1 MANPNTAERP
11 SPAKILE
18 TLNAYH
24 QTASL
29 KTAIELDLF
38 TAIADGAQDPKA
50 IASRVNASP
59 KGVRV
64 LCDFLVIHGYLRKE
78 HGKYQLSEESSIFL
92 SKRSPAYLGSIIG
105 FLSHDWH
112 SNHYRKLTDIVRN
125 GGALNGDGDNTKP
138 NDEAWVPFAR
148 SMAPM
153 MAPSAHFI
161 AELLDAGSGKHAKV
175 LDVAAGH
182 GIFGVTFATHNPNAH
197 ITALDWPAVLEV
209 AQENAHKHGV
219 SSRYTVR
226 PGSAFEADFG
236 TDYDYVF
243 LTNIFHHFDMPA
255 CERLM
260 CRVHAALKPG
270 GKAITLEF
278 VPNEDRVSP
287 PTPAAFSLVMLAST
301 SAGDAYTFAEYHAMF
316 TNSGFVQTTSHPVPG
331 MPQTVLV
338 SEKAA

>member
-1 MANPNTAERP
+1 MANPNTAHKA
-11 SPAKILE
+11 SPARIFE

-29 KTAIELDLF
+29 KAAIELDLF
-38 TAIADGAQDPKA
+38 TAIADGAHEPKT
-50 IASRVNASP
+50 IATRVNASP

-64 LCDFLVIHGYLRKE
+64 LCDFLVIHGFLQKE
-78 HGKYQLSEESSIFL
+78 HGKYQLSEESAIFL
-92 SKRSPAYLGSIIG
+92 SKHSPGYLGTIIG
-105 FLSHDWH
+105 FLSHNWH
-112 SNHYRKLTDIVRN
+112 LSHYSKLTDIVRH
-125 GGALNGDGDNTKP
+125 GGALDGDGDNTKP
-138 NDEAWVPFAR
+138 NDEAWVPFSR
-148 SMAPM
+148 SMAPL

-161 AELLDAGSGKHAKV
+161 AELLDARSGKAAKV

-209 AQENAHKHGV
+209 AKETAHKHGV
-219 SSRYTVR
+219 ASRYSVR
-226 PGSAFEADFG
+226 PGSAFETDFG
-236 TDYDYVF
+236 TEYDYVF
-243 LTNIFHHFDMPA
+243 LTNIFHHFDMPT
-255 CERLM
+255 CEKLM
-260 CRVHAALKPG
+260 GRAHAALRPG

-287 PTPAAFSLVMLAST
+287 PTPAAFSLTMLAST
-301 SAGDAYTFAEYHAMF
+301 AAGDAYTFAEYHSMF
-316 TNSGFVQTTSHPVPG
+316 TNSGFARTTSHAVPG